1 MDKSKKKKI
10 KKLDNTNLQQA
21 LKDKYLY
28 TNGLSIPQMA
38 KDIGI
43 SKAALDS
50 YMYGCKFPRNDVLE
64 KIARYLNVDIETLL
78 PEKKPAR
85 SSYSNSGDDR
95 HNLDIPSNNEIIS
108 HFIMGK
114 DYLQHVT
121 FLRLLELSGYT
132 YRYLPLLEEE
142 MDKQYVRLEQD
153 NKKEIDQMEASFI
166 PDEGSPLAKYTA
178 NTDMKAAISLLK
190 EIISTDP
197 VNSVENNLQLELFV
211 KNIYSGLYDDTDIED
226 LPLNI
231 EIVKIKRSIS
241 PKKYDVD
248 STVFDDVLQF
258 PRKVMSIEAFLEM
271 EIDLI
276 ADMENS
282 LNAVLKEL

>member
-64 KIARYLNVDIETLL
+64 KIARYLDVDIENLL
-78 PEKKPAR
+78 PEKKAAH
-85 SSYSNSGDDR
+85 SSHSNSGDDR
-95 HNLDIPSNNEIIS
+95 HMLDIPSNNETIS

-132 YRYLPLLEEE
+132 YRYLPALEEE
-142 MDKQYVRLEQD
+142 MDKMTVRLEQD
-153 NKKEIDQMEASFI
+153 NKKEIDQLEASFI
-166 PDEGSPLAKYTA
+166 PAKGSSLEKYAA

-190 EIISTDP
+190 EIIGTDP
-197 VNSVENNLQLELFV
+197 VDSVENNLQLELFV
-211 KNIYSGLYDDTDIED
+211 KNIQSGLYDDTDIED

-258 PRKVMSIEAFLEM
+258 PRKVMSIVAFLEM